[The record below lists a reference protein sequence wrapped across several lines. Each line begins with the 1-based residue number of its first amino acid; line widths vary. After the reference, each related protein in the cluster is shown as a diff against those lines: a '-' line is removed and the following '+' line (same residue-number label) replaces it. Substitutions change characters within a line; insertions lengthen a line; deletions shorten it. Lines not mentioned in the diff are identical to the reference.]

1 MDSQTLRVQIF
12 QEKRM
17 HSEARRN
24 KWIEQLICQCTCDQ
38 NTSGVTDQ
46 VASLIRVFEQEN
58 QLIKSPHFRIQLN
71 WIINRTILPCR
82 IKLSRKINYLG

>member
-12 QEKRM
+12 QEKGIRL
-17 HSEARRN
+17 EARGN
-24 KWIEQLICQCTCDQ
+24 KWIEQIIHQYTCDQ

-58 QLIKSPHFRIQLN
+58 QLIKTPLFRMQLN
-71 WIINRTILPCR
+71 WKINRTISPCR